1 MRFPFRELPAAGG
14 GDLTPRPVVD
24 VWLEGMEQAPIACLV
39 DTGALRT
46 RLPADL
52 ADIAGIDLGHAPRER
67 VALAGTTVDAAP
79 ARVSLR
85 LETPH
90 ANKQW
95 EWDAPVWFCD
105 PWPFAFGLLGLDGFL
120 RHFRITVSAYH
131 EWLECRAED

>member
-1 MRFPFRELPAAGG
+1 MRFPFRELPAAGA

-24 VWLEGMEQAPIACLV
+24 VWLEGIEQAPIACLV

-52 ADIAGIDLGHAPRER
+52 AEIAGIDLSHVQRER
-67 VALAGTTVDAAP
+67 VALAGTTVNAAA
-79 ARVSLR
+79 ARVTLR
-85 LETPH
+85 LETPDD
-90 ANKQW
+90 AE

-105 PWPFAFGLLGLDGFL
+105 PWPFGFGLLGLDGFL
-120 RHFRITVSAYH
+120 CRFRVTVSGYH